1 MNKDLAREIL
11 DSYDFYDSDDDPAYC
26 GSLCERGLLNNH
38 TLFIRYK
45 YKLNRDHPSKIKTLL
60 ESKIYQASIQ
70 DQKSEKAMRS
80 YD

>member
-45 YKLNRDHPSKIKTLL
+45 YKLNRYHSLK
-60 ESKIYQASIQ
+60 
-70 DQKSEKAMRS
+70 
-80 YD
+80 